1 MLQLRE
7 KASQAKSEAGGLAP
21 LAHGVLEAQK
31 EEQRRA
37 SELAALKRYSTTS
50 ICVDSQYAHRHNIR
64 DRWLREVATV
74 RCRHQ
79 FLPACFILHKY
90 APVYLADCACSV
102 KCKIYIIFAGRHRS
116 VSAHRD
122 NAKAIQHILLH
133 VLVLSNATVHHLCR
147 TASVCVCF

>member
-50 ICVDSQYAHRHNIR
+50 LCVHPQYAHRYNIR
-64 DRWLREVATV
+64 DRWWREIATV
-74 RCRHQ
+74 
-79 FLPACFILHKY
+79 
-90 APVYLADCACSV
+90 
-102 KCKIYIIFAGRHRS
+102 
-116 VSAHRD
+116 
-122 NAKAIQHILLH
+122 
-133 VLVLSNATVHHLCR
+133 
-147 TASVCVCF
+147 